1 MKWCC
6 LLFFYLVQG
15 WQTVS
20 AQKAGKTSPAL
31 VLEVRAMVG
40 GNTFS
45 FDSSYRNASGES
57 FQVTRC
63 LFYLSNF
70 SVTYTD
76 GNKNHLPPSYF
87 LINLSDSSTW
97 SIRIPV
103 DNKKILSIHFLIG
116 IDSSK
121 NVGGIQRGVLDPARG
136 MFWTWNT
143 GYVMAKLEGTS
154 SSSKLAGQ
162 KFSYHIG
169 GYAGNQNVVKDVML
183 VVPKQLNQQKPLTLL
198 ADLLHWFNGSAP
210 LSIAKHPSCHSP
222 GKLALQIANNYQS
235 MFTLQQ
241 QP

>member
-1 MKWCC
+1 MRRCC
-6 LLFFYLVQG
+6 LLLFFCLLQG
-15 WQTVS
+15 WQSVS
-20 AQKAGKTSPAL
+20 AQKAGKFSPIL
-31 VLEVRAMVG
+31 ELEVKAMVG
-40 GNTFS
+40 GSTFS

-57 FQVTRC
+57 FQITRC

-70 SVTYTD
+70 SITYTD
-76 GNKNHLPPSYF
+76 GKVKYVPASYF
-87 LINLSDSSTW
+87 LINLSDSNSR

-103 DNKKILSIHFLIG
+103 NNKKIQSIHFLIG
-116 IDSSK
+116 IDSAK

-154 SSSKLAGQ
+154 NASHMAGQ

-169 GYAGNQNVVKDVML
+169 GYAGNQNVVKEVML
-183 VVPKQLNQQKPLTLL
+183 VVPKHLNQQKPLTLL
-198 ADLLHWFNGSAP
+198 ADLLHWFNGPFP

-241 QP
+241 